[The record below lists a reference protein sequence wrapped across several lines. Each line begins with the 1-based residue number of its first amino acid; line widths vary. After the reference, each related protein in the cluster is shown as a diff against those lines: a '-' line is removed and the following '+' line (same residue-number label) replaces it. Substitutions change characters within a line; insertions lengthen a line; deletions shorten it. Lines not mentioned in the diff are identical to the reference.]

1 MRRRLALAGIIIL
14 IGVASSM
21 TLIGISCD
29 QANTTV
35 INTTSSLDDFVGD
48 ASTEDAIVRA
58 AESDT
63 DDAIGLWGSARLNI
77 ANFRY
82 NCAGDACDLTRV
94 TVETIP
100 APWLSCSFLDDEVP
114 HIQYVF
120 DLETDTVNVTTDSLE
135 GSAPDRVWADR
146 VSGVDEILQEAQ
158 RLIEVDTYALSL
170 TWIGEWTGQVILDEA
185 NAERLDFGE

>member
-1 MRRRLALAGIIIL
+1 MGVVVL

-35 INTTSSLDDFVGD
+35 INTTTSLDDFVGD
-48 ASTEDAIVRA
+48 DLSEDAIVQA

-63 DDAIGLWGSARLNI
+63 GDAIGMWGSARLNI

-82 NCAGDACDLTRV
+82 NCTEDSCDLTRA

-114 HIQYVF
+114 HIQYAV
-120 DLETDTVNVTTDSLE
+120 DLETESVTVTTESLE
-135 GSAPDRVWADR
+135 GSALDRGWADR
-146 VSGVDEILQEAQ
+146 VSNVDEILEEAQ
-158 RLIEVDTYALSL
+158 QLIETDTYTLSL